1 MNTAWRF
8 PLSWR
13 DGRGNGAVMGV
24 LATALLILLTGAVYD
39 AYSAYHY
46 RTWGYQV
53 AGEAARRAAQAS
65 VLADPADFYA
75 SGQIGL
81 DATAARDAAA
91 SFLSDALQRRGIAG
105 YSYDVRVITTPGGGI
120 IAGFPP
126 ARQASLDGRDM
137 HLAGPGL
144 GVYLEFSIPTAWLG
158 LASRHEYRIHV
169 FSSAEAV
176 EIAN

>member
-1 MNTAWRF
+1 VKTHWCC
-8 PLSWR
+8 PHSWR

-65 VLADPADFYA
+65 VLADRADFYA

-81 DATAARDAAA
+81 DATAARDAAE
-91 SFLSDALQRRGIAG
+91 SFLSDAFQQKGIAA
-105 YSYDVRVITTPGGGI
+105 YSYDVRVITAPGGGTV
-120 IAGFPP
+120 AGFPSV
-126 ARQASLDGRDM
+126 RQASLDGRDM
-137 HLAGPGL
+137 HLGGPGV